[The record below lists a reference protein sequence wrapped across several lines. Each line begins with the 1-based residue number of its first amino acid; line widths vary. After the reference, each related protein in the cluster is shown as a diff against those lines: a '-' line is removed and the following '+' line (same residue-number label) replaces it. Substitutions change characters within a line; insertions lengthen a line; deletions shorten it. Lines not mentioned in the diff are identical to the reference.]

1 MEQLGPLRPSSS
13 RLHLWCKFQCAV
25 LGISTSVTLKLSR
38 QRRCCPCASSELSR
52 ECREIWG
59 TQALRSCLH
68 RRQFNA
74 PESWRTGE
82 RARCPPLVRQSYRR
96 RRPFKAQGTLGR
108 AEAPACCPALAGR
121 LFLRLHPFSAWET
134 LVEGLPV
141 ARCLAAACRLSRLLH
156 PFKAGGTLAGVD
168 AWARCP
174 PLVRQLCRHPHLF
187 KPRGA
192 PPEADV
198 WVRGPALVRQ

>member
-74 PESWRTGE
+74 PESWLTGE

-96 RRPFKAQGTLGR
+96 RRPFKAQQTL
-108 AEAPACCPALAGR
+108 
-121 LFLRLHPFSAWET
+121 
-134 LVEGLPV
+134 
-141 ARCLAAACRLSRLLH
+141 LSL
-156 PFKAGGTLAGVD
+156 
-168 AWARCP
+168 
-174 PLVRQLCRHPHLF
+174 
-187 KPRGA
+187 GA
-192 PPEADV
+192 PPRRPVLV
-198 WVRGPALVRQ
+198 WKMSSRPRQFTKQAIPLLLYVTARLTPTPRSHRRH